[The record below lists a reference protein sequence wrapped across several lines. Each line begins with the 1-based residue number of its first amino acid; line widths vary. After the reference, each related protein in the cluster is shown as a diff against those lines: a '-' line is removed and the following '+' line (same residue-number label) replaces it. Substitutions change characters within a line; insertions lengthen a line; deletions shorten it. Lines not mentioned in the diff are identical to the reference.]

1 MLCKH
6 ALELYTAY
14 NGEEMNEDWIDLNQQ
29 QNFNGRVQRVQIF
42 DKSRIRV
49 WRNILMNRLLIISD
63 KINYDWLNLTK
74 SSYKINA
81 RDCSYHEWTNPYDM
95 I

>member
-1 MLCKH
+1 MMLCKH

-29 QNFNGRVQRVQIF
+29 QNFNGRVQRVQTF

-49 WRNILMNRLLIISD
+49 
-63 KINYDWLNLTK
+63 
-74 SSYKINA
+74 
-81 RDCSYHEWTNPYDM
+81 
-95 I
+95 